1 MLACCGFVTNY
12 CCSALGTVSSK
23 FTSIMNLENLDT
35 RKLKAAC
42 SEIPTCDVSCD
53 CHVLSSHLKE
63 ADYKCGYV
71 LISFVSLQCADLP
84 KVQNFLVVGDN
95 VFEAPPHS
103 ETMWLLFTL
112 AYPHRKVWRT
122 LLMATCTKNFTK
134 MLWGRKQ
141 SYLYIWKYLNLIRFS
156 VINLSVGGALCQPWA
171 TKHIDEGTTEKCNGS
186 SSPFTRLTA
195 YSTFCPSQA
204 HEHNSK

>member
-35 RKLKAAC
+35 RKLKALK
-42 SEIPTCDVSCD
+42 SPPVNTQDVSCG

-63 ADYKCGYV
+63 AEYKCGYV

-95 VFEAPPHS
+95 VFEAPLIVKQCDFSFLHPHIS
-103 ETMWLLFTL
+103 SQEGVKDTTNGNLHQKL
-112 AYPHRKVWRT
+112 H
-122 LLMATCTKNFTK
+122 NK
-134 MLWGRKQ
+134 ML
-141 SYLYIWKYLNLIRFS
+141 
-156 VINLSVGGALCQPWA
+156 
-171 TKHIDEGTTEKCNGS
+171 
-186 SSPFTRLTA
+186 
-195 YSTFCPSQA
+195 
-204 HEHNSK
+204 